1 MISNPNKKVKSLFK
15 CDICEMILSVEF
27 DNDKEISDLREDKIL
42 LECPCG
48 GICCPLRD

>member
-1 MISNPNKKVKSLFK
+1 MFFDKKVKCLFK
-15 CDICEMILSVEF
+15 CDTCDTILSTEF
-27 DNDKEISDLREDKIL
+27 EDPKELENLREDKIL